1 MPHISRR
8 PSLWILVFA
17 FAAAPLAAQER
28 AKADGN
34 DGSSVLTR
42 ETYVRPS
49 ADIERLVLAPRHLN
63 VTLANQSPARRFF
76 LKRHS
81 DGMPT
86 LQMFGKPWYNL
97 AGFQVD
103 PKANRARNLTQ
114 RSGVGLEIID
124 AVTGR
129 STPVDVPQGARVS
142 GERWSPDG
150 TQLAF
155 IANFDDATHIYV
167 AEVAT
172 GKSRRITTTPVLATL
187 VTEPEWTAHGAQIV
201 TVLLPDNRGAEPKAP
216 VLATGPKVRMTKPGA
231 HNKTR
236 TYADLLEWPYERD
249 LLEYYATG
257 QLASIDVRTRA
268 VKKIGAPAMIQR
280 VDAAPSGNWLHVTLL
295 QKPFSYTVQ
304 VSSFGNLEQIWDVTG
319 KAVVDLSKRPLRETD
334 MNDDDPDAAAARVAS
349 DTAKRNIEWLPGTDA
364 IYFLQSDAPVS
375 PALPPAPAE
384 EGQPRAR
391 TRDRLVVWS
400 APFDASSRKVLL
412 ENNGRMGEVAFSG
425 DAKTAF
431 VAENANGTAHVFAF
445 DVSDPTKRY
454 TLTRVRGLSASL
466 GITRGFGGGGPPGRG
481 RGAADSLTFYQNPG
495 TLMSERAAGTPT
507 ILTSRDG
514 NFANL
519 SGIQY
524 YHTFS
529 DSAPQ
534 PFLDRIEIRTGQKT
548 RLFTSAVD
556 QFEQVTAS
564 LDPDFDS
571 VVLSRESAKT
581 VPDSYRRDM
590 KSGTLTKLTNNRDYT
605 PEITNAQRQMF
616 QVTRADG
623 YTFWV
628 TVTLPRD
635 WKPGTKLPGFIW
647 FYPYEYT
654 DQAGYDR
661 SKRTF
666 NRNQFPNL
674 NPLSKVYLITQ
685 GYAYIEPD
693 IPIVGEQNR
702 MNDNYVSDLR
712 NNMAAVID
720 EVDRRGL
727 ADRQRMSIGGHS
739 YGAFGTVNAMVHTP
753 FFKAGIAGDGNY
765 NRTLTPNSFQS
776 ERRDLWEA
784 RETYLNMSPILYAD
798 RLTGALLMY
807 HNLEDQNVGTDPTN
821 SIRMFHALLG
831 MGKTAALYMYPYE
844 DHGQATRENILDQW
858 ARWIAWLD
866 RYVKGAKTEGKL
878 ATN

>member
-1 MPHISRR
+1 MPLTAATRT
-8 PSLWILVFA
+8 SLSLLLAVSGTGQ
-17 FAAAPLAAQER
+17 LAAQDR
-28 AKADGN
+28 TKADGN
-34 DGSSVLTR
+34 DGASILTR
-42 ETYVRPS
+42 ETYVRP
-49 ADIERLVLAPRHLN
+49 AAEVERLVLAPRYLN
-63 VTLANQSPARRFF
+63 VTLANQSPNRRLFV
-76 LKRHS
+76 KVQS

-86 LQMFGKPWYNL
+86 VQLFGKPWYNL

-103 PKANRARNLTQ
+103 PKANRARVLTT
-114 RSGVGLEIID
+114 RAGTGLEIID

-129 STPVDVPQGARVS
+129 STPVDVPQGARIA
-142 GERWSPDG
+142 GPRWSPDG

-155 IANFDDATHIYV
+155 LANFDDATHIYV
-167 AEVAT
+167 AEAAT
-172 GKSRRITTTPVLATL
+172 GKSRRITAAPILATL
-187 VTEPEWTAHGAQIV
+187 VTEPEWTANGTQIV
-201 TVLLPDNRGAEPKAP
+201 TVFLPDNRGAEPKPP
-216 VLATGPKVRMTKPGA
+216 VIATGPKVRMTKPGA
-231 HNKTR
+231 HNRTR

-249 LLEYYATG
+249 LVEYYTTG
-257 QLASIDVRTRA
+257 QLASVDVRTRA
-268 VKKIGAPAMIQR
+268 VKKLGAPAMIQR
-280 VDAAPSGNWLHVTLL
+280 VDAAPSGNWFHVTVL

-304 VSSFGNLEQIWDVTG
+304 VSSFGNVEQIWDATG
-319 KAVVDLSKRPLRETD
+319 KPVVDLSKRALRETD
-334 MNDDDPDAAAARVAS
+334 MNDDDPDAAAARANS
-349 DTAKRNIEWLPGTDA
+349 DTAKRNIEWLPGSEG
-364 IYFLQSDAPVS
+364 IYFLQADATT
-375 PALPPAPAE
+375 PAAE
-384 EGQPRAR
+384 QAEGQPRTR
-391 TRDRLVVWS
+391 TRDRLFQWN
-400 APFDASSRKVLL
+400 APFDAPNRTVLL
-412 ENNGRMGEVAFSG
+412 ENNNRISEVAFSG
-425 DAKTAF
+425 DAKTVF
-431 VAENANGTAHVFAF
+431 VAENANGTAHVFAV
-445 DVSDPTKRY
+445 DASDPTKRY
-454 TLTRVRGLSASL
+454 TLTRVRGLQATL
-466 GITRGFGGGGPPGRG
+466 GVIRGGFGGGGAGGRGG
-481 RGAADSLTFYQNPG
+481 RGADSVTFYQNPG
-495 TLMSERAAGTPT
+495 TLIAERGTGTPT

-514 NFANL
+514 KFAYL

-524 YHTFS
+524 YRTFN

-534 PFLDRIEIRTGQKT
+534 PFLDRIEIRTGTKT
-548 RLFTSAVD
+548 RMFTSALD
-556 QFEQVTAS
+556 QFEQVSAA
-564 LDPDFDS
+564 LDPDFEAA
-571 VVLSRESAKT
+571 VLTRESAT
-581 VPDSYRRDM
+581 AVPDSYRRDM
-590 KSGTLTKLTNNRDYT
+590 KSGTLTKLTNNRDYS

-623 YTFWV
+623 YKFWV
-628 TVTLPRD
+628 TVTLPHD

-727 ADRQRMSIGGHS
+727 ADRQKMSIGGHS

-765 NRTLTPNSFQS
+765 NRTLTPNTFQS
-776 ERRDLWEA
+776 ERRELWEA
-784 RETYLNMSPILYAD
+784 RETYLSMSPILYAD

-844 DHGQATRENILDQW
+844 DHGQATRENILDMW

-866 RYVKGAKTEGKL
+866 RYVKGAKGDGKI
-878 ATN
+878 ANN

>member
-1 MPHISRR
+1 MQLIAATRT
-8 PSLWILVFA
+8 SLSLLLAVSVAGQLV
-17 FAAAPLAAQER
+17 AQER
-28 AKADGN
+28 TKADGN
-34 DGSSVLTR
+34 DGASILTR
-42 ETYVRPS
+42 ETYVRP
-49 ADIERLVLAPRHLN
+49 AAEVERLVLAPRYLN
-63 VTLANQSPARRFF
+63 VTLANQSPNRRLFV
-76 LKRHS
+76 KVQS

-86 LQMFGKPWYNL
+86 VQLFGKPWYNL

-103 PKANRARNLTQ
+103 PKANRARVLTT
-114 RSGVGLEIID
+114 RAGTGLEIID

-129 STPVDVPQGARVS
+129 STPVDVPQGARVA
-142 GERWSPDG
+142 GPRWSPDG

-155 IANFDDATHIYV
+155 LANFDDATHIYV
-167 AEVAT
+167 AEAAT
-172 GKSRRITTTPVLATL
+172 GKSRRITAAPILATL
-187 VTEPEWTAHGAQIV
+187 VTEPEWTANGTQIV
-201 TVLLPDNRGAEPKAP
+201 AVFLPDNRGAEPKPP
-216 VLATGPKVRMTKPGA
+216 VIATGPKVRMTKPGA
-231 HNKTR
+231 HNRTR

-249 LLEYYATG
+249 LVEYYTTG
-257 QLASIDVRTRA
+257 QLASVDVRTRA
-268 VKKIGAPAMIQR
+268 VKKLGAPAMIQR
-280 VDAAPSGNWLHVTLL
+280 VDAAPSGNWFHVTVL

-304 VSSFGNLEQIWDVTG
+304 VSSFGNVEQIWDATG
-319 KAVVDLSKRPLRETD
+319 KPVVDLSKRALRETD
-334 MNDDDPDAAAARVAS
+334 MNDDDPDAAAARANS
-349 DTAKRNIEWLPGTDA
+349 DTAKRNIEWLPGSEG
-364 IYFLQSDAPVS
+364 IYFLQAEATT
-375 PALPPAPAE
+375 PAAE
-384 EGQPRAR
+384 QGEGQPRTR
-391 TRDRLVVWS
+391 TRDRLFQWN
-400 APFDASSRKVLL
+400 APFDAPNHKVLL
-412 ENNGRMGEVAFSG
+412 ENNNRISEVAFSG
-425 DAKTAF
+425 DAKTVF
-431 VAENANGTAHVFAF
+431 VAENANGTAHVFAV
-445 DVSDPTKRY
+445 DASDPTKRY
-454 TLTRVRGLSASL
+454 TLTRVRGLQATL
-466 GITRGFGGGGPPGRG
+466 GVIRGGFGGGGAGGRGG
-481 RGAADSLTFYQNPG
+481 RGADSVTFYQNPG
-495 TLMSERAAGTPT
+495 TLIAERGTGTPT

-514 NFANL
+514 RFAYL

-524 YHTFS
+524 YRTFN

-534 PFLDRIEIRTGQKT
+534 PFLDRIEIRTGTKT
-548 RLFTSAVD
+548 RVFTSALD
-556 QFEQVTAS
+556 QFEQVSAA
-564 LDPDFDS
+564 LDPDFEAA
-571 VVLSRESAKT
+571 VLTRESSTA

-590 KSGTLTKLTNNRDYT
+590 KSGTLTKLTNNRDYS

-623 YTFWV
+623 YKFWV

-635 WKPGTKLPGFIW
+635 WKPGTKPPGFIW

-727 ADRQRMSIGGHS
+727 ADRQKMSIGGHS

-765 NRTLTPNSFQS
+765 NRTLTPNTFQS
-776 ERRDLWEA
+776 ERRELWEA
-784 RETYLNMSPILYAD
+784 RETYLSMSPILYAD

-844 DHGQATRENILDQW
+844 DHGQATRENILDMW

-866 RYVKGAKTEGKL
+866 RYVKGAKGDGKI
-878 ATN
+878 ANN

>member
-1 MPHISRR
+1 MQLTTASRT
-8 PSLWILVFA
+8 SLWLLLAIV
-17 FAAAPLAAQER
+17 AAGPLLAQER
-28 AKADGN
+28 AKADAN
-34 DGSSVLTR
+34 DGASILTR
-42 ETYVRPS
+42 ETYVRPP
-49 ADIERLVLAPRHLN
+49 AEVERLVLAPRYLN
-63 VTLANQSPARRFF
+63 VTLANQSPNRRLFV
-76 LKRHS
+76 KTQS

-86 LQMFGKPWYNL
+86 VQLFGKPWYNL
-97 AGFQVD
+97 AGFQID
-103 PKANRARNLTQ
+103 PKANRARVLTT
-114 RSGVGLEIID
+114 RAGTGLEIID

-129 STPVDVPQGARVS
+129 STPVDVPPGARVA
-142 GERWSPDG
+142 GPRWSPDG

-155 IANFDDATHIYV
+155 LANFDDATHIYV
-167 AEVAT
+167 AEAAT
-172 GKSRRITTTPVLATL
+172 GKSRRITTAPILATL
-187 VTEPEWTAHGAQIV
+187 VTEPEWTANGTQIV
-201 TVLLPDNRGAEPKAP
+201 TVFLPDNRGAEPKAP
-216 VLATGPKVRMTKPGA
+216 SIATGPKVRMTKPGA
-231 HNKTR
+231 HNRTR

-249 LLEYYATG
+249 LVEYYTTG
-257 QLASIDVRTRA
+257 QLASVDVRTRA
-268 VKKIGAPAMIQR
+268 VKKLGAPAMIQR
-280 VDAAPSGNWLHVTLL
+280 VDASPSASWFHVTVL

-304 VSSFGNLEQIWDVTG
+304 VPSFGNVEQIWDATG
-319 KAVVDLSKRPLRETD
+319 KPVVDLSKRALRESD
-334 MNDDDPDAAAARVAS
+334 MADDDPDAAAARANS
-349 DTAKRNIEWLPGTDA
+349 DTAKRNIEWVPGSEG
-364 IYFLQSDAPVS
+364 IYFLQADATTT
-375 PALPPAPAE
+375 PAE
-384 EGQPRAR
+384 PAEGSQRAR
-391 TRDRLVVWS
+391 TRDRLFQWN
-400 APFDASSRKVLL
+400 APFDAQSRKVLL
-412 ENNGRMGEVAFSG
+412 ENNNRISEVAFSA
-425 DAKTAF
+425 DAKTVF
-431 VAENANGTAHVFAF
+431 VAENANGTAHVFAA
-445 DVSDPTKRY
+445 DVTDPTKHF
-454 TLTRVRGLSASL
+454 TLTRVRGLQATL
-466 GITRGFGGGGPPGRG
+466 GVVRGGFGGGAGGRGG
-481 RGAADSLTFYQNPG
+481 RGADSVTFYQNPG
-495 TLMSERAAGTPT
+495 TLVAERGAGTPT

-514 NFANL
+514 KFAYL

-524 YHTFS
+524 YRTFN

-534 PFLDRIEIRTGQKT
+534 PFLDRVEIRTGQKT
-548 RLFTSAVD
+548 RLFTSALD
-556 QFEQVTAS
+556 QFEQVTAA
-564 LDPDFDS
+564 LDPDFDAA
-571 VVLSRESAKT
+571 VLTRESPTT

-590 KSGTLTKLTNNRDYT
+590 KSGTLAKLTNNRDYS

-623 YTFWV
+623 YKFWV

-635 WKPGTKLPGFIW
+635 WKPGNKLPGFIW

-674 NPLSKVYLITQ
+674 NPTSKVYLITQ

-702 MNDNYVSDLR
+702 MNDNYISDLR

-727 ADRQRMSIGGHS
+727 ADRQKMSIGGHS

-765 NRTLTPNSFQS
+765 NRTLTPNTFQS
-776 ERRDLWEA
+776 ERRELWEA
-784 RETYLNMSPILYAD
+784 RETYLSMSPILYAD

-844 DHGQATRENILDQW
+844 DHSQATRENILDMW

-866 RYVKGAKTEGKL
+866 RYVKGAKGDGKI
-878 ATN
+878 ANN